1 MVEPIIDALHDEV
14 VQLGA
19 ELVIVDGT
27 ERGDAVDRG
36 AGDLPSRDVRVSC
49 HPGADVFQLRAY
61 GLAEARGDIVAVTED
76 HSVPTVGYLSS
87 ILDAHRR
94 HAEAVVAG
102 AVVNGSSERWIDRVN
117 FLLVHARNLPAQSSL
132 PGSGWVPTPTNE
144 SFKRSAVP
152 ERVPDRG
159 WLETVHNVVLL
170 QAGQVVFDDKI
181 VVRHVQSLGTVG
193 TIRNH
198 FHAGRSMGGLARDAV
213 GDRRTQLRWGA
224 RSAVALPRNLAR
236 PAWEVAQRD
245 RAHQREILPLLPAV
259 VALSLVD
266 VIGFVCG
273 VVAGPG
279 ASADLVE

>member
-1 MVEPIIDALHDEV
+1 MVEEVIDVLHDEV

-27 ERGDAVDRG
+27 KGGDAVDRD
-36 AGDLPSRDVRVSC
+36 AVDLPPDDLRVSC

-76 HSVPTVGYLSS
+76 HSVPTVGYLHS

-94 HAEAVVAG
+94 HDAPAVAG
-102 AVVNGSSERWIDRVN
+102 AVVNGSSKRWIDRVN
-117 FLLVHARNLPAQSSL
+117 FLVVHARNLPPVSTL

-144 SFKRSAVP
+144 SLKRSAVP
-152 ERVPDRG
+152 EGVPDPG
-159 WLETVHNVVLL
+159 WLETVHNVVLV
-170 QAGQVVFDDKI
+170 QTGQVVFDDKI

-213 GDRRTQLRWGA
+213 GDRPAQLRWGA
-224 RSAVALPRNLAR
+224 RSAVALPRNLVR

-245 RAHQREILPLLPAV
+245 RAHRREILPLLPAV
-259 VALSLVD
+259 FALSLVA